1 MTVLATTGLFAGHGG
16 RPLLGPLDLAIPS
29 GRFVCLLG
37 ANGAGKSTLIRTLCA
52 MQAPVAGQ
60 VHLDGEPIHAMSAA
74 QRARR
79 LAVVLTERVDGTL
92 MRGYELASMGRY
104 PYLGWAGRLSA
115 DDHRIVHQ
123 ALSSAGA
130 LSLADRLVAELSDG
144 ERQKIM
150 IARALA
156 QQPRLLVLDEA
167 TAFLDLPRRVGTM
180 QLLLDLAHRNGLAV
194 LLSTHDLEL
203 ALRYADE
210 LWLIDGQRSMH
221 VGAPEDLAIDG
232 VLGTSFAADGLTFD
246 LERAELRVGPAGR
259 SAIRVEGG
267 GLRASWAARAL
278 ERAGFVHDPAA
289 ALTLRADASGY
300 TVVGSDGVATCHSTL
315 GALVDALRSAS
326 NGTAIAQGR
335 P

>member
-16 RPLLGPLDLAIPS
+16 RPLLGPLGLSIPS

-52 MQAPVAGQ
+52 MQVPVAGH
-60 VHLDGEPIHAMSAA
+60 VHLDGEPIHAMPAA

-104 PYLGWAGRLSA
+104 PYLGWAGRLSP
-115 DDHRIVHQ
+115 DDHRIVHE
-123 ALSSAGA
+123 ALASAGA
-130 LSLADRLVAELSDG
+130 LSLAERLVAEMSDG

-180 QLLLDLAHRNGLAV
+180 QLLLDLAHRHGLAV

-210 LWLIDGQRSMH
+210 LWLIDGQRRLH
-221 VGAPEDLAIDG
+221 VGAPEDLAMDG

-246 LERAELRVGPAGR
+246 LERAELRVGPAGTR
-259 SAIRVEGG
+259 AIRLEGG
-267 GLRASWAARAL
+267 GLRASWTARAL
-278 ERAGFVHDPAA
+278 ERAGYVRDPAA
-289 ALTLRADASGY
+289 ALTVRADAAGY
-300 TVVGSDGVATCHSTL
+300 TVAGEGGLATCYPTL
-315 GALVDALRSAS
+315 GALVEALRTTS
-326 NGTAIAQGR
+326 NAAAFAQEPR
-335 P
+335 

>member
-1 MTVLATTGLFAGHGG
+1 M
-16 RPLLGPLDLAIPS
+16 
-29 GRFVCLLG
+29 
-37 ANGAGKSTLIRTLCA
+37 
-52 MQAPVAGQ
+52 
-60 VHLDGEPIHAMSAA
+60 
-74 QRARR
+74 
-79 LAVVLTERVDGTL
+79 
-92 MRGYELASMGRY
+92 
-104 PYLGWAGRLSA
+104 
-115 DDHRIVHQ
+115 
-123 ALSSAGA
+123 
-130 LSLADRLVAELSDG
+130 SDG

-180 QLLLDLAHRNGLAV
+180 QLLLDLSHRNGLAV

-210 LWLIDGQRSMH
+210 LWLIDGQRRLH

-246 LERAELRVGPAGR
+246 LERAELRVGPAGTR
-259 SAIRVEGG
+259 AIRLEGG

-278 ERAGFVHDPAA
+278 ERAGYVRDPAA

-300 TVVGSDGVATCHSTL
+300 ALAGDDSEATHYSTL
-315 GALVDALRSAS
+315 GELVEALRSAS
-326 NGTAIAQGR
+326 NGTAIAQER

>member
-1 MTVLATTGLFAGHGG
+1 MTVLATTALFAGHGG
-16 RPLLGPLDLAIPS
+16 RALLGPLDLAIPS

-60 VHLDGEPIHAMSAA
+60 VHLDGEPIHAMSSV

-92 MRGYELASMGRY
+92 MHGYELASMGRY
-104 PYLGWAGRLSA
+104 PYLGWAGRLSP
-115 DDHRIVHQ
+115 DDHRIVHE
-123 ALSSAGA
+123 ALACAGA
-130 LSLADRLVAELSDG
+130 LSLADRLVAEMSDG

-180 QLLLDLAHRNGLAV
+180 QLLLDLSHRNGLAV

-210 LWLIDGQRSMH
+210 LWLIDGQRRLH

-246 LERAELRVGPAGR
+246 LERAELRVGPAGTR
-259 SAIRVEGG
+259 AIRLEGG

-278 ERAGFVHDPAA
+278 ERAGYVRDPAA

-300 TVVGSDGVATCHSTL
+300 ALAGDDSEATRYSTL
-315 GALVDALRSAS
+315 GELVEALRSAS
-326 NGTAIAQGR
+326 NGTAIAQER

>member
-278 ERAGFVHDPAA
+278 ERGGFVHDPAA

>member
-1 MTVLATTGLFAGHGG
+1 MATTALFAGHGG
-16 RPLLGPLDLAIPS
+16 RALLGPLDLAIPS

-60 VHLDGEPIHAMSAA
+60 VHLDGEPIHAMSSV

-104 PYLGWAGRLSA
+104 PYLGWGGRLSP
-115 DDHRIVHQ
+115 DDHRIVHE
-123 ALSSAGA
+123 ALACAGA
-130 LSLADRLVAELSDG
+130 LSLADRLVAEMSDG

-180 QLLLDLAHRNGLAV
+180 QLLLDLSHRNGLAV

-210 LWLIDGQRSMH
+210 LWLIDGQRRLH

-246 LERAELRVGPAGR
+246 LERAELRVGPAGTR
-259 SAIRVEGG
+259 AIRLEGG

-278 ERAGFVHDPAA
+278 ERAGYVRDPAA

-300 TVVGSDGVATCHSTL
+300 ALAGDDSEATRYSTL
-315 GALVDALRSAS
+315 GELVEALRSAS
-326 NGTAIAQGR
+326 NGTAIAQER

>member
-16 RPLLGPLDLAIPS
+16 RPLLGPLDLSIPS

-60 VHLDGEPIHAMSAA
+60 VHLDGESIHAMPAA

-104 PYLGWAGRLSA
+104 PYLGWAGRLSP
-115 DDHRIVHQ
+115 DDHRIVHD
-123 ALSSAGA
+123 AMASAGA
-130 LSLADRLVAELSDG
+130 LSLAERLVAEMSDG

-180 QLLLDLAHRNGLAV
+180 QLLLDLAHRHGLAV

-210 LWLIDGQRSMH
+210 LWLIDGQRRLH

-232 VLGTSFAADGLTFD
+232 VLGGELCLRRTDLRSRTRGAARGTGRYPRD
-246 LERAELRVGPAGR
+246 PAGR
-259 SAIRVEGG
+259 RGASRQLGRTGAGAGRVC
-267 GLRASWAARAL
+267 ARS
-278 ERAGFVHDPAA
+278 RR
-289 ALTLRADASGY
+289 RADAARRCGGIY
-300 TVVGSDGVATCHSTL
+300 
-315 GALVDALRSAS
+315 R
-326 NGTAIAQGR
+326 R
-335 P
+335 R

>member
-315 GALVDALRSAS
+315 GALVEALRSAS

>member
-60 VHLDGEPIHAMSAA
+60 VHLDGEPIHAMSSA

-315 GALVDALRSAS
+315 GALVEALRSAS

>member
-123 ALSSAGA
+123 ALSSTGA

-315 GALVDALRSAS
+315 GALVEALRSAS